1 MKKRRVYVMDCG
13 SFIKIGVSK
22 DPNKRKN
29 QIPYKVMQYY
39 SSKPIDNPF
48 EVESNMHKYFKNYSA
63 LDVGKEYF
71 HISFIEATNKLM
83 EVTGEGYMGNEK
95 HEISRLKVHAV
106 GGDGG
111 EETERRISERL
122 KEAIVLLPE
131 FDKGY
136 FLAKYS

>member
-1 MKKRRVYVMDCG
+1 MDCG

-83 EVTGEGYMGNEK
+83 EGSCSWWRWRRGNGK
-95 HEISRLKVHAV
+95 KNIRKVKRGNCFIA
-106 GGDGG
+106 
-111 EETERRISERL
+111 
-122 KEAIVLLPE
+122 
-131 FDKGY
+131 
-136 FLAKYS
+136 